1 MCFPLCGV
9 IVIPLGS
16 GHPFE
21 GVMPIEKCLFKT
33 FEEKIPR
40 RYIPLLIWGGDW
52 FIIWLRPPFRLIWDH
67 YACFSFLGV
76 IVDLVGKGLP
86 LEGVMATKKCRRQE
100 WIFSKI
106 LLLLFRDFSET
117 QRNRYLDILLLL
129 PKDDIGCRNQGVPAT
144 VENLGKCR

>member
-1 MCFPLCGV
+1 MCFPLWCGV

-33 FEEKIPR
+33 LKR
-40 RYIPLLIWGGDW
+40 RFQEDKFLCWSGDW
-52 FIIWLRPPFRLIWDH
+52 FIIWSRPPFRLIWDH
-67 YACFSFLGV
+67 HACFSFLSV

-86 LEGVMATKKCRRQE
+86 LEGVMATKKRRRQE

-106 LLLLFRDFSET
+106 LPLLFRDFSET

-129 PKDDIGCRNQGVPAT
+129 PKDDIGCRNQGVPDM